1 MLPELEVAQEVLGNE
16 KATQAEVDEACDTLT
31 RAYLNLRL
39 KPNKDLLSDLINK
52 ANGLNS
58 TSYTANTWAVV
69 ADEVI
74 KAQAVL
80 EDSEASEAEV
90 KASEKALTKALE
102 GLEIKSV
109 EPVKAGDTTANAIK
123 TGDNSLIG
131 TSIALMSLS
140 LAGYYISKKRKY

>member
-1 MLPELEVAQEVLGNE
+1 
-16 KATQAEVDEACDTLT
+16 
-31 RAYLNLRL
+31 
-39 KPNKDLLSDLINK
+39 PNKDLLADLINK
-52 ANGLNS
+52 ANGLNAA
-58 TSYTANTWAVV
+58 SYTANTWAVV

-102 GLEIKSV
+102 GLEIKPV
-109 EPVKAGDTTANAIK
+109 ELVKAGDTTANAIK